1 MTAGPRRVA
10 VLDWDN
16 SLHLG
21 FTMGPWMH
29 ALARDP
35 HERATADRFD
45 AALADYEAGRMPY
58 DAFALLAEELYT
70 ALMDGRWAADVE
82 AVAERLVPVD
92 PLRPGTPELIAALLA
107 SGIDPILISGAPIE
121 VLRAHAHALGIAPGD
136 VTGWTLE
143 RDGDRYV
150 GRLAGGNTARGGSK
164 AQIVAALVAA
174 GADVVLGVGDSSAD
188 APLVDAARLGAW
200 IDPDPGD
207 ESRRV
212 TWTDAQT
219 GERTT
224 GSLADLAARI
234 ATLG

>member
-29 ALARDP
+29 ALARDTA
-35 HERATADRFD
+35 ETAVADRFD
-45 AALADYEAGRMPY
+45 RALADYEAGRMAY

-70 ALMDGRWAADVE
+70 GLMDGRAVDDVE

-92 PLRPGTPELIAALLA
+92 PLRPGTPELIATLRAA
-107 SGIDPILISGAPIE
+107 GVHPVLISGAPIE
-121 VLRAHAHALGIAPGD
+121 VLRAHAAALGIAPDD

-143 RDGDRYV
+143 RDRGRYL

-164 AQIVAALVAA
+164 AQIVAGLVAR
-174 GADVVLGVGDSSAD
+174 GADIVLGVGDSPAD
-188 APLVDAARLGAW
+188 APLVEAARIGAW
-200 IDPDPGD
+200 IDPVPTD
-207 ESRRV
+207 ETQRV
-212 TWTDAQT
+212 TWTDR
-219 GERTT
+219 RTDRVAT
-224 GSLADLAARI
+224 GSLADLAAAI
-234 ATLG
+234 AALD

>member
-29 ALARDP
+29 ALARDAA
-35 HERATADRFD
+35 ETAVADRFD
-45 AALADYEAGRMPY
+45 RALADYEAGQLAY

-70 ALMDGRWAADVE
+70 GLMDGRLVADVE

-92 PLRPGTPELIAALLA
+92 PLRPGTPELIAALRD
-107 SGIDPILISGAPIE
+107 SDIHPILISGAPIE
-121 VLRAHAHALGIAPGD
+121 VLRAHAHALGIAPDD

-143 RDGDRYV
+143 LVDDRYV

-164 AQIVAALVAA
+164 SRIVAGLVAQ
-174 GADVVLGVGDSSAD
+174 GDEVVLGLGDSPAD
-188 APLVDAARLGAW
+188 APLVDAARVGAW
-200 IDPDPGD
+200 IDPAPTD
-207 ESRRV
+207 ESQRV
-212 TWTDAQT
+212 TWTDART
-219 GERTT
+219 GRATT
-224 GSLADLAARI
+224 GSLGDLAAAI
-234 ATLG
+234 ATLR

>member
-29 ALARDP
+29 ALARDAA
-35 HERATADRFD
+35 ETAVADRFD
-45 AALADYEAGRMPY
+45 RALADYEAGRMAY

-70 ALMDGRWAADVE
+70 GLMDGRLVADVE

-92 PLRPGTPELIAALLA
+92 PLRPGTSELLAALHA
-107 SGIDPILISGAPIE
+107 TGIDPVLISGAPIE
-121 VLRAHAHALGIAPGD
+121 VLRAHAAAHAIASDD

-164 AQIVAALVAA
+164 AQIVAALVSQ
-174 GADVVLGVGDSSAD
+174 GAEIVLGVGDSPAD
-188 APLVDAARLGAW
+188 APLVDAARIGAW
-200 IDPDPGD
+200 IDAVPTD
-207 ESRRV
+207 ESQRA
-212 TWTDAQT
+212 TWTDART
-219 GERTT
+219 GRVAT
-224 GSLADLAARI
+224 GSLVDLATAI
-234 ATLG
+234 ATLD